1 MRLLALGLAGVAVA
15 AVLGLA
21 AHLIARD
28 TVGLSATHLQAGRT
42 LAPPEA
48 QRPQTTTV
56 APARPTQRTTTGTT
70 TGRTTTT
77 RAQTEPGDDGG
88 RGRGRGRGRSGDD
101 DSSGSSGS
109 SGSGSSGSGS
119 DSSGSGSGRD
129 D

>member
-56 APARPTQRTTTGTT
+56 APARTTQRTTTGTT

-77 RAQTEPGDDGG
+77 RAETEPGDDGG
-88 RGRGRGRGRSGDD
+88 RGRGRGRSGDD
-101 DSSGSSGS
+101 DSSDSSGS